1 MMINFKHKQHIHPE
15 NGVTYN
21 LLNYH
26 GVQLSEPMIFGIG
39 SGLFMGFFPFL
50 KQNGIPI
57 ATFRTAPGMIFQRA
71 TKRLGIKIKKAKYRN
86 PKRGMS
92 ALDKALDKGIPVGL
106 QVGLYHLTY
115 FPQALRFHFNM
126 HNIVVYGKKNGM
138 YQISDPILENTTELS
153 YDELV
158 TVRYAKGPFS
168 PNGKMYYPT
177 SVPRELD
184 LKPAIRKGIA
194 KTCKDMVD
202 IPVPLFGHTGYRFIA
217 KRMKNWPTKLGEK
230 TASMWLEHF
239 IRMMEEIGTGGA
251 GFRFIYSAFLQE
263 AADELNE
270 PWLKDIST
278 EMTANGDLLRE
289 FALHSSKIC
298 KNRATQDVGYDQL
311 ADMLIKVADNEKEI
325 FTKLK
330 KLGK

>member
-1 MMINFKHKQHIHPE
+1 MINFNHQQHIHSE
-15 NGVTYN
+15 NGVTCN

-57 ATFRTAPGMIFQRA
+57 TTFRTAPGMIFQRA

-92 ALDKALDKGIPVGL
+92 ALDKTLDQGIPVGL

-126 HNIVVYGKKNGM
+126 HNIVVFGKKNGM

-153 YDELV
+153 YNELIKA
-158 TVRYAKGPFS
+158 RYAKGPFA

-177 SVPRELD
+177 SVPAQFD
-184 LKPAIRKGIA
+184 LKYAIRKGIA
-194 KTCKDMVD
+194 RTCKDMVD
-202 IPVPLFGHTGYRFIA
+202 IPVPLFGQTGYRFVS
-217 KRMKNWPTKLGEK
+217 KRMKNWPIKLGEEK
-230 TASMWLEHF
+230 ASMWLGQF
-239 IRMMEEIGTGGA
+239 IRMLEEVGTGGS
-251 GFRFIYSAFLQE
+251 GFRFMYSAFLQE
-263 AADELNE
+263 AASELNE

-278 EMTANGDLLRE
+278 EMTANGELLKE
-289 FALHSSKIC
+289 FALHSKNIC
-298 KNRATQDVGYDQL
+298 KNRATQDISYDQL
-311 ADMLIKVADNEKEI
+311 ADLLIKVADNEKDI

-330 KLGK
+330 KLRK